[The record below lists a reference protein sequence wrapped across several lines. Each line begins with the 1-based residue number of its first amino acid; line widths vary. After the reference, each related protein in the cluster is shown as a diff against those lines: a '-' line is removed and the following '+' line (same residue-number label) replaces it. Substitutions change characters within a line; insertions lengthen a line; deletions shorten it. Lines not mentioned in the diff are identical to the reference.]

1 MGRRT
6 MMRWK
11 VFLGCGHDLASD
23 DIPDFETAE
32 LCPEH
37 GTYVRITGCVAFRDD
52 DIQVTSEELASTV
65 VDPSPL
71 DFDFIDDATGE
82 GRR

>member
-1 MGRRT
+1 

-11 VFLGCGHDLASD
+11 LYLGCGHDLASD

-32 LCPEH
+32 LCPECFR
-37 GTYVRITGCVAFRDD
+37 YVRITGCVAFRDD
-52 DIQVTSEELASTV
+52 DIQVISEELASTV
-65 VDPSPL
+65 GDPSPL
-71 DFDFIDDATGE
+71 DLDFIDDATGQ